1 MGISLRDFASFAEGA
16 IERDRELTKEDFE
29 IRNAN
34 LAANRDMLIKQKE
47 KKYEKELENY
57 YSEKE
62 KFDSIKSANAMFKD
76 GQINDRAYASQIL
89 TLTMPN
95 FANLDNDSKESLI
108 NNFKGKTINYSLK
121 GSIDEINK
129 NAAAEQTAINDATV
143 AAIKEAKGDS
153 FLINKILRKKGVDD
167 KKLLDDIQTKINA
180 AETVDLTEQKVD
192 PSTVGLEVNVGGG
205 SGMSDLMAGFLK
217 DKNSDKYQSEW
228 IAARNKINFDLSKKN
243 NNTFKFL
250 QSTAQI
256 GGNDELSYKYD
267 ATDGQITGMNQNAIS
282 NLNAMEYMFNSIK
295 DNNDTM
301 LNHYYNVT
309 KLHGNIGK
317 TWNSSTIYNQMK
329 TVLDGRGGNIQEG
342 FAEASL
348 NPAKLVGWGDE
359 VRLTTFV
366 PLSLVNQNNE
376 FAFLGNN
383 NEVIKIDKEQ
393 MKKLSA
399 SMNNYIAEK
408 ALAIQEKNKELGRD
422 DISLQSL
429 SETVYERLYKGD
441 RNTIAEFLTYDS
453 NLGENS
459 ALNINFTKT
468 EEAPKGDATTST
480 TTTTIQ
486 DNKPKDTS
494 DTSVLP
500 KPDETNIITSEGIKT
515 GTGDNQKLLTWE
527 KIEETN
533 QVNKLTAD
541 EKAAYDEWKKSQSK
555 QKIPFL
561 KEDGTPKFFM

>member
-95 FANLDNDSKESLI
+95 FASLDNDSKESLI
-108 NNFKGKTINYSLK
+108 NNFKGKTIDYSLK

-228 IAARNKINFDLSKKN
+228 ISARNKINFDLSKKN

-250 QSTAQI
+250 QATAQI

-295 DNNDTM
+295 NNNDTM

-342 FAEASL
+342 FAEASFNL
-348 NPAKLVGWGDE
+348 KKLTGWGDE

-408 ALAIQEKNKELGRD
+408 ALAMQKNNK

-453 NLGENS
+453 NLEKNS
-459 ALNINFTKT
+459 ALNMNFTKT
-468 EEAPKGDATTST
+468 EEAPKGDTTTST

-486 DNKPKDTS
+486 DNKPKDTTT
-494 DTSVLP
+494 TS
-500 KPDETNIITSEGIKT
+500 TNIITSEGIKS
-515 GTGDNQKLLTWE
+515 GDNGKLLTWE

-533 QVNKLTAD
+533 QVGELTAD

-561 KEDGTPKFFM
+561 KDDGTPKFFM

>member
-1 MGISLRDFASFAEGA
+1 MGISLKDFASFAEGA

-57 YSEKE
+57 YKEKE

-76 GQINDRAYASQIL
+76 GQIDDRAYASQIL

-95 FANLDNDSKESLI
+95 FASLDNDSKESLI
-108 NNFKGKTINYSLK
+108 NNFKGKTIDYSLK

-217 DKNSDKYQSEW
+217 DKNSDKYQDEW
-228 IAARNKINFDLSKKN
+228 KKQRDKINFDLSKKN

-256 GGNDELSYKYD
+256 GGSDALSYKYD
-267 ATDGQITGMNQNAIS
+267 DTDGQIKGMNQPAIA

-301 LNHYYNVT
+301 INHYYNVT

-317 TWNSSTIYNQMK
+317 TWNSNTIYNQMK

-342 FAEASL
+342 FAEASF
-348 NPAKLVGWGDE
+348 NPAKLVGWGDN

-393 MKKLSA
+393 MKKLSS

-408 ALAIQEKNKELGRD
+408 ALAIQKKNKELGRD

-441 RNTIAEFLTYDS
+441 KNTIAEFLTYDS
-453 NLGENS
+453 NLGKNS
-459 ALNINFTKT
+459 ALNMNFTKT
-468 EEAPKGDATTST
+468 EEAPKGDTTTST

-486 DNKPKDTS
+486 DNKPKDTAT
-494 DTSVLP
+494 TS
-500 KPDETNIITSEGIKT
+500 TNIITSEGIKSA
-515 GTGDNQKLLTWE
+515 DNGKLLTWE

-533 QVNKLTAD
+533 QVGELTAD

>member
-1 MGISLRDFASFAEGA
+1 MGISLKDFASFAEGA

-76 GQINDRAYASQIL
+76 GQIDDRAYASQIL

-95 FANLDNDSKESLI
+95 FASLDNDSKESLI
-108 NNFKGKTINYSLK
+108 NNFKGKTIDYSLK

-205 SGMSDLMAGFLK
+205 SGMSNLMAGFLK
-217 DKNSDKYQSEW
+217 DKNSDKYQDEW
-228 IAARNKINFDLSKKN
+228 KKQRDKINFDLSKKN

-256 GGNDELSYKYD
+256 GGSDALSYKYD
-267 ATDGQITGMNQNAIS
+267 ETDGQIKGMNQPAIA

-301 LNHYYNVT
+301 INHYYNVT

-317 TWNSSTIYNQMK
+317 TWNSNTIYNQMK

-342 FAEASL
+342 FAEISF

-393 MKKLSA
+393 MKKLSS

-408 ALAIQEKNKELGRD
+408 ALAIQKKNKELGRD

-441 RNTIAEFLTYDS
+441 KNTIAEFLTYDS
-453 NLGENS
+453 NLGKNS
-459 ALNINFTKT
+459 ALNMNFTKT
-468 EEAPKGDATTST
+468 EEAPKGDTTTST

-486 DNKPKDTS
+486 DNKPKDTAT
-494 DTSVLP
+494 TS
-500 KPDETNIITSEGIKT
+500 TNIITSEGIKSA
-515 GTGDNQKLLTWE
+515 DNGKLLTWE

-533 QVNKLTAD
+533 QVGELTAD

>member
-57 YSEKE
+57 YKEKE

-95 FANLDNDSKESLI
+95 FASLDNDSKESLI
-108 NNFKGKTINYSLK
+108 NNFKGKTIDYSLK

-205 SGMSDLMAGFLK
+205 SGMSGLMVGFLK

-228 IAARNKINFDLSKKN
+228 SKQRDKINFDLSKKN

-256 GGNDELSYKYD
+256 GGSDALSYKYD
-267 ATDGQITGMNQNAIS
+267 ETDGQIKGMNQPAIA

-295 DNNDTM
+295 NNNDTM

-309 KLHGNIGK
+309 QLYGDIGK
-317 TWNSSTIYNQMK
+317 TWNSNTIYNQMK

-342 FAEASL
+342 FPEISL
-348 NPAKLVGWGDE
+348 NPAKLVGWDGN

-408 ALAIQEKNKELGRD
+408 ALAMSKNNKD
-422 DISLQSL
+422 VSLQSL

-453 NLGENS
+453 NLGKNS
-459 ALNINFTKT
+459 ALNMNFTKT

>member
-57 YSEKE
+57 YKEKE

-95 FANLDNDSKESLI
+95 FASLDNDSKESLI
-108 NNFKGKTINYSLK
+108 NNFKGKTIDYSLK

-256 GGNDELSYKYD
+256 GGNDELSYKYND
-267 ATDGQITGMNQNAIS
+267 TDSQIEGMNQNAIS

-342 FAEASL
+342 FAEASF
-348 NPAKLVGWGDE
+348 NPAKLVGWGDN

-399 SMNNYIAEK
+399 SMNNYIAVK
-408 ALAIQEKNKELGRD
+408 ALAMQKNNKD
-422 DISLQSL
+422 VSLQSL

-441 RNTIAEFLTYDS
+441 KNTIAEFLMYDS
-453 NLGENS
+453 GLGENS
-459 ALNINFTKT
+459 ALNMNFTKT
-468 EEAPKGDATTST
+468 EETPKGDTTTST

-486 DNKPKDTS
+486 DNKPKDTTT
-494 DTSVLP
+494 TS
-500 KPDETNIITSEGIKT
+500 TNIITSEGIKSA
-515 GTGDNQKLLTWE
+515 DNGKLLTCE

>member
-1 MGISLRDFASFAEGA
+1 MGISLKDFASFAEGA

-57 YSEKE
+57 YDEKK

-95 FANLDNDSKESLI
+95 FASLDNDSKESLI
-108 NNFKGKTINYSLK
+108 NNFKGKTIDYSLK

-205 SGMSDLMAGFLK
+205 SGMSNLMAGFLK

-256 GGNDELSYKYD
+256 GGSDALSYKYD
-267 ATDGQITGMNQNAIS
+267 ETDGQIKGMNQPAIA
-282 NLNAMEYMFNSIK
+282 NLNAMEYMFKSIK

-301 LNHYYNVT
+301 INHYYNVT

-317 TWNSSTIYNQMK
+317 TWNSNTIYNQMK

-342 FAEASL
+342 FAEISF

-408 ALAIQEKNKELGRD
+408 ALAMQKNNKD
-422 DISLQSL
+422 VSLQSL

-441 RNTIAEFLTYDS
+441 KNTIAEFLMYDS
-453 NLGENS
+453 NLEEDS
-459 ALNINFTKT
+459 ALNMNFTKT
-468 EEAPKGDATTST
+468 EEASKGDVTTST

-486 DNKPKDTS
+486 DNKPKNKTTTS
-494 DTSVLP
+494 
-500 KPDETNIITSEGIKT
+500 TNIITSKGIKS
-515 GTGDNQKLLTWE
+515 GDNGKLLTWE
-527 KIEETN
+527 KIEEEN
-533 QVNKLTAD
+533 QVGQLNTD

>member
-1 MGISLRDFASFAEGA
+1 MGISLKDFASFAEGA

-95 FANLDNDSKESLI
+95 FASLDNDSKESLI
-108 NNFKGKTINYSLK
+108 NNFKGKTIDYSLK

-205 SGMSDLMAGFLK
+205 SGMSNLMAGFLK
-217 DKNSDKYQSEW
+217 DKNSDKYQDEW
-228 IAARNKINFDLSKKN
+228 KKQRDKINFDLSKKN

-256 GGNDELSYKYD
+256 GGSDALSYKYD
-267 ATDGQITGMNQNAIS
+267 DTDGKIKGMNQPAIA

-301 LNHYYNVT
+301 VNHYYNVT

-317 TWNSSTIYNQMK
+317 TWNSNTIYNQMK

-342 FAEASL
+342 FPEISL
-348 NPAKLVGWGDE
+348 NPAKLVGWDDN

-408 ALAIQEKNKELGRD
+408 ALAMQKNNKD
-422 DISLQSL
+422 VSLQSL
-429 SETVYERLYKGD
+429 SETVYERLYQGD
-441 RNTIAEFLTYDS
+441 RNTIAEFLMYDS
-453 NLGENS
+453 GLGENS
-459 ALNINFTKT
+459 ALNINFNKT
-468 EEAPKGDATTST
+468 EEAPKGDTTTST

-486 DNKPKDTS
+486 DNKPKDTTT
-494 DTSVLP
+494 TS
-500 KPDETNIITSEGIKT
+500 TNIITSEGIKS
-515 GTGDNQKLLTWE
+515 GDNGKLLTWE

-533 QVNKLTAD
+533 QVGELTAD
-541 EKAAYDEWKKSQSK
+541 EKTAYDEWKKSQSK

>member
-1 MGISLRDFASFAEGA
+1 
-16 IERDRELTKEDFE
+16 
-29 IRNAN
+29 
-34 LAANRDMLIKQKE
+34 
-47 KKYEKELENY
+47 
-57 YSEKE
+57 
-62 KFDSIKSANAMFKD
+62 
-76 GQINDRAYASQIL
+76 
-89 TLTMPN
+89 
-95 FANLDNDSKESLI
+95 
-108 NNFKGKTINYSLK
+108 
-121 GSIDEINK
+121 
-129 NAAAEQTAINDATV
+129 
-143 AAIKEAKGDS
+143 
-153 FLINKILRKKGVDD
+153 
-167 KKLLDDIQTKINA
+167 
-180 AETVDLTEQKVD
+180 
-192 PSTVGLEVNVGGG
+192 
-205 SGMSDLMAGFLK
+205 MSDLMAGFLK

-228 IAARNKINFDLSKKN
+228 ISARNKINFDLSKKN

-256 GGNDELSYKYD
+256 GGNDELSYKYND
-267 ATDGQITGMNQNAIS
+267 TDSQIEGMNQNAIS

-295 DNNDTM
+295 NNNDTM

-317 TWNSSTIYNQMK
+317 TWNSNTIYNQMK

-342 FAEASL
+342 FTEMSF
-348 NPAKLVGWGDE
+348 NPAKLVGWGDN

-408 ALAIQEKNKELGRD
+408 ALAMQKNNK

-441 RNTIAEFLTYDS
+441 KNTIAEFLMYDS
-453 NLGENS
+453 GLGENS

-486 DNKPKDTS
+486 DNKPKDTAT
-494 DTSVLP
+494 TS
-500 KPDETNIITSEGIKT
+500 TNIITSEGIKSA
-515 GTGDNQKLLTWE
+515 DNGKLLTWE

-533 QVNKLTAD
+533 QVGELTAD
-541 EKAAYDEWKKSQSK
+541 EKTAYDEWKKSQSK

>member
-1 MGISLRDFASFAEGA
+1 MGISLKDFASFAEGA

-34 LAANRDMLIKQKE
+34 LAANRDMLIKQKNA
-47 KKYEKELENY
+47 KYEKELENY
-57 YSEKE
+57 YKEKE

-95 FANLDNDSKESLI
+95 FASLDNDSKESLI
-108 NNFKGKTINYSLK
+108 NNFKGKTIDYSLK

-129 NAAAEQTAINDATV
+129 NAAIEQTAINDATV

-180 AETVDLTEQKVD
+180 AETVDLTEKKVD
-192 PSTVGLEVNVGGG
+192 PNTVGLEVNVGSG

-250 QSTAQI
+250 QSTAQL
-256 GGNDELSYKYD
+256 GGSDELSYKYD
-267 ATDGQITGMNQNAIS
+267 DTDGQIKGMNQPAIA
-282 NLNAMEYMFNSIK
+282 NLNAMEHMFNKIK
-295 DNNDTM
+295 ESNDTM
-301 LNHYYNVT
+301 VNHYYNVT
-309 KLHGNIGK
+309 QLHGDIGK
-317 TWNSSTIYNQMK
+317 TWNSSAIYNQMK

-342 FAEASL
+342 FAEISF

-393 MKKLSA
+393 MKKLSS

-408 ALAIQEKNKELGRD
+408 ALAIQKNNKD
-422 DISLQSL
+422 VSLQSL
-429 SETVYERLYKGD
+429 SETVYERLYRGD
-441 RNTIAEFLTYDS
+441 KNTIAEFLMYDS
-453 NLGENS
+453 GLGENS
-459 ALNINFTKT
+459 ALNMNFTKT
-468 EEAPKGDATTST
+468 EEAPKGDTTTST
-480 TTTTIQ
+480 TSTTIQ
-486 DNKPKDTS
+486 DNKPKDTT

-541 EKAAYDEWKKSQSK
+541 EKAAYDEWKKSQNK

>member
-76 GQINDRAYASQIL
+76 GQIDDRAYASQIL

-95 FANLDNDSKESLI
+95 FASLDNDSKESLI
-108 NNFKGKTINYSLK
+108 NNFKGKTIDYSLK

-205 SGMSDLMAGFLK
+205 SGMSNLMAGFLK
-217 DKNSDKYQSEW
+217 DKNSDKYQDEW
-228 IAARNKINFDLSKKN
+228 KKQRDKINFDLSKKN

-256 GGNDELSYKYD
+256 GGSDALSYKYD
-267 ATDGQITGMNQNAIS
+267 ETDGQIKGMNQPAIA

-301 LNHYYNVT
+301 INHYYNVT

-317 TWNSSTIYNQMK
+317 TWNSNTIYNQMK

-342 FAEASL
+342 FAEISF

-393 MKKLSA
+393 MKKLSS

-408 ALAIQEKNKELGRD
+408 ALAIQKKNKELGRD

-441 RNTIAEFLTYDS
+441 KNTIAEFLTYDS
-453 NLGENS
+453 NLGKNS
-459 ALNINFTKT
+459 ALNMNFTKT
-468 EEAPKGDATTST
+468 EEAPKGDTTTST

-486 DNKPKDTS
+486 DNKPKDTAT
-494 DTSVLP
+494 TS
-500 KPDETNIITSEGIKT
+500 TNIITSEGIKSA
-515 GTGDNQKLLTWE
+515 DNGKLLTWE

-533 QVNKLTAD
+533 QVGELTAD

>member
-34 LAANRDMLIKQKE
+34 LAANRDMLIKQKNA
-47 KKYEKELENY
+47 KYEKELENY
-57 YSEKE
+57 YKEKE
-62 KFDSIKSANAMFKD
+62 KFDAIESANVKFKNKD
-76 GQINDRAYASQIL
+76 IDDRTYAL
-89 TLTMPN
+89 TVLPLTMPN
-95 FANLDNDSKESLI
+95 WKDFSNTQKEDAI
-108 NNFKGKTINYSLK
+108 NNFKGKTFNYTLS
-121 GSIDEINK
+121 GNIDEINK
-129 NAAAEQTAINDATV
+129 NAAIEQTTINDATV

-167 KKLLDDIQTKINA
+167 KKLLEDIQSKITA

-205 SGMSDLMAGFLK
+205 SGMSDLMVGFLK

-256 GGNDELSYKYD
+256 GGNDELSYKYND
-267 ATDGQITGMNQNAIS
+267 TDSQIEGMNQNAIS
-282 NLNAMEYMFNSIK
+282 NLNAMEHMFNKIK
-295 DNNDTM
+295 ESNDTM

-342 FAEASL
+342 FTEMSF
-348 NPAKLVGWGDE
+348 NPAKLVGWGDN

-393 MKKLSA
+393 MKKLSL

-429 SETVYERLYKGD
+429 SETVYERLYRGD
-441 RNTIAEFLTYDS
+441 KNTIAEFLMYDS
-453 NLGENS
+453 GLKENS
-459 ALNINFTKT
+459 ALNMNFTKT
-468 EEAPKGDATTST
+468 EEAPKGDNTST
-480 TTTTIQ
+480 STTIQ
-486 DNKPKDTS
+486 DNKPS
-494 DTSVLP
+494 DTTTTTTS
-500 KPDETNIITSEGIKT
+500 NIVADVGIKSNDGKSIMKWETIEST
-515 GTGDNQKLLTWE
+515 G
-527 KIEETN
+527 
-533 QVNKLTAD
+533 QVNQLNAE
-541 EKAAYDEWKKSQSK
+541 EKAAYDKWKSK
-555 QKIPFL
+555 QPTDIKL
-561 KEDGTPKFFM
+561 SGKESA

>member
-95 FANLDNDSKESLI
+95 FASLDNDSKESLI
-108 NNFKGKTINYSLK
+108 NNFKGKTIDYSLK

-143 AAIKEAKGDS
+143 AAIKQAKGDS

-192 PSTVGLEVNVGGG
+192 PTTVGLEVNVGGG

-295 DNNDTM
+295 NNNDTM
-301 LNHYYNVT
+301 VNHYYTVT

-342 FAEASL
+342 FAEVSF

-408 ALAIQEKNKELGRD
+408 ASAMAKNNKD
-422 DISLQSL
+422 VSLQSL

-441 RNTIAEFLTYDS
+441 KNTIAEFLMYDS
-453 NLGENS
+453 GLGENS
-459 ALNINFTKT
+459 ALNMNFTKT

-486 DNKPKDTS
+486 DNKPKDTTT
-494 DTSVLP
+494 TS
-500 KPDETNIITSEGIKT
+500 TNIITSEGIKS
-515 GTGDNQKLLTWE
+515 GDNGKLLTWE

-533 QVNKLTAD
+533 QVGELSTD
-541 EKAAYDEWKKSQSK
+541 EKTAYDEWKKSQSK

-561 KEDGTPKFFM
+561 KDDGTPKFFM